1 MIFKTIA
8 HAWASSN
15 LQKEVDKTRVLINQ
29 LEARKKLA
37 EQNIQEKKKK
47 YESKILSY
55 KEEKDRKLNK
65 HIDFMNNQL
74 ETTQDYMLYLNTFI
88 EMMFKC
94 IESWMQVDLCDQEL
108 KLINQKND
116 TIQATIDLI
125 ETYINELKNLSQYKE
140 RKSWKNSI
148 KERKLTISHNFI
160 VSTEDRIKRNFNA
173 NRDEFKNE
181 IKRLNSYIATLKHEI
196 NNIKTERQTIKTQLD
211 KLRYA
216 HEQNQKTLR
225 VEFEFCLNSWNQI
238 AKRFESYYA
247 FEKCDLDY
255 VNEWLSGL
263 EGGGTLTEITYILK
277 KIVPEVIRSN
287 KQHHNDLNRD
297 HRDLRDQ
304 QLHYKNLVKMAHNN
318 QDYTNLSEIKE
329 KRNNFRQKADDV
341 WEDICNIKK
350 ELERIYEARD
360 FLKSRQSE
368 LYTYINSIKPLHPKQ
383 VINEFYEMLND
394 EQVNPYRVFGIGN
407 GKRKPN

>member
-74 ETTQDYMLYLNTFI
+74 ETTQDYMLDLNTFI

-94 IESWMQVDLCDQEL
+94 IESWMQVDLCNQEL
-108 KLINQKND
+108 KLIDQKKY
-116 TIQATIDLI
+116 TIQSTIDLI
-125 ETYINELKNLSQYKE
+125 EAYINELKNLSQYKE
-140 RKSWKNSI
+140 RKIWNNSI
-148 KERKLTISHNFI
+148 KERKLTISHDFI

-173 NRDEFKNE
+173 NSDEFKNE
-181 IKRLNSYIATLKHEI
+181 IKRLKSYVDTLKHEI
-196 NNIKTERQTIKTQLD
+196 NNIKIERQNIKKQLD
-211 KLRYA
+211 KLRYT
-216 HEQNQKTLR
+216 HEKNKETLR
-225 VEFEFCLNSWNQI
+225 LQFELCLKFWNQI
-238 AKRFESYYA
+238 SKEFESYYA

-255 VNEWLSGL
+255 VNEWLLGL
-263 EGGGTLTEITYILK
+263 EGGGTLSEITYTLK

-394 EQVNPYRVFGIGN
+394 EQVNPYRVFGISN
-407 GKRKPN
+407 GKRNSN

>member
-47 YESKILSY
+47 YERKILSY

-140 RKSWKNSI
+140 RKAWKNSI

-211 KLRYA
+211 KLRYT
-216 HEQNQKTLR
+216 HEKNKETLR
-225 VEFEFCLNSWNQI
+225 LQFELCLKFWNQI
-238 AKRFESYYA
+238 SKEFESYYA
-247 FEKCDLDY
+247 FEECDLDY
-255 VNEWLSGL
+255 VNEWLLGL
-263 EGGGTLTEITYILK
+263 EGGGTLAEISHTLK
-277 KIVPEVIRSN
+277 TVVSEVIRSKN
-287 KQHHNDLNRD
+287 QDYNYLNQA
-297 HRDLRDQ
+297 HRDLRDK
-304 QLHYKNLVKMAHNN
+304 QLHYKNLVKMAHDN
-318 QDYTNLSEIKE
+318 QDYTNLAELKSN
-329 KRNNFRQKADDV
+329 RDNFRREADDV
-341 WEDICNIKK
+341 WENICDVKK

-394 EQVNPYRVFGIGN
+394 EQVNPYRVFGISN
-407 GKRKPN
+407 GKRNSN